1 MYSVHK
7 RFLLL
12 ATFLGGLAL
21 LAGGCG
27 AGGSGE
33 GSNGGGSGG
42 AYGGQ
47 VISEKFNLGGPQD
60 TARLAVGSKNFTEQ
74 QILGEITVQA
84 LEEAGAEV
92 AADRT
97 GLGGTEAVRQALV
110 TGDIDLY
117 WEYTG
122 TGWLIHLA
130 QPDPIQNAQEQYE
143 AVAEQD
149 LSENNIKWLPPAPAN
164 NTYVLAASG
173 ETAEDLGVQTISDLQ
188 QLVEQRPEE
197 ATLCAGPEF
206 SDRADGLPGL
216 EEHYGFEFPDAN
228 VFVLPEGT
236 VYEAVARGEKCNFGS
251 VFKTNGRVTDFD
263 LTLLEDD
270 ENFFAHYNPSL
281 TMRQETLER
290 YPQLAEL
297 FAPISEKLDTETLR
311 ELSSAAQSEDSS
323 IETIAERWLREN
335 GFIE

>member
-1 MYSVHK
+1 MRAVHK
-7 RFLLL
+7 NLLPL
-12 ATFLGGLAL
+12 AAL
-21 LAGGCG
+21 LSVLAILAGSCG
-27 AGGSGE
+27 TGDT
-33 GSNGGGSGG
+33 GGGSGG
-42 AYGGQ
+42 GPYGGK
-47 VISEKFNLGGPQD
+47 VISEEFELGSPQNA
-60 TARLAVGSKNFTEQ
+60 TRLAIGSKDFTEQ
-74 QILGEITVQA
+74 QVLGEITVQA
-84 LEEAGAEV
+84 LEAAGAEV
-92 AADRT
+92 VDRT
-97 GLGGTEAVRQALV
+97 GLGGTGTVRQALI

-143 AVAEQD
+143 TLAEQD
-149 LSENNIKWLPPAPAN
+149 LQENNVEWLPPAPAN
-164 NTYVLAASG
+164 NTYSLAASG
-173 ETAEDLGVQTISDLQ
+173 ETAEEFGVQTISDLE

-197 ATLCAGPEF
+197 ATLCVGPEF

-251 VFKTNGRVTDFD
+251 VFRTNGRIPEFG
-263 LTLLEDD
+263 LTLLEDNED
-270 ENFFAHYNPSL
+270 FFAHYNPSL

-290 YPQLAEL
+290 YPRLADL

-323 IETIAERWLREN
+323 IETIAEQWLQEN
-335 GFIE
+335 GFTE

>member
-1 MYSVHK
+1 MRRALK
-7 RFLLL
+7 NLLLL
-12 ATFLGGLAL
+12 AAL
-21 LAGGCG
+21 LGVLAVLAVGCG
-27 AGGSGE
+27 TGGDAGGS
-33 GSNGGGSGG
+33 SSGG
-42 AYGGQ
+42 AYDGK
-47 VISEKFNLGGPQD
+47 VISEEFELGSPQN
-60 TARLAVGSKNFTEQ
+60 ASRLAVGSKDFTEQ

-84 LEEAGAEV
+84 LEAAGAEV
-92 AADRT
+92 VDRT
-97 GLGGTEAVRQALV
+97 GLGGTGTVRQALI

-130 QPDPIQNAQEQYE
+130 QPDPIQNAQEQYK

-149 LSENNIKWLPPAPAN
+149 LQENNVEWLPPAPAN

-216 EEHYGFEFPDAN
+216 EERYGFEFPDAN

-281 TMRQETLER
+281 TMREETLER

-335 GFIE
+335 GFVE